1 MDFDGAVDLLYG
13 MPRDQ
18 FIAERDKLA
27 KAEPTLADRIRKL
40 RKPTVAAWEANQLA
54 RKRAEDVGALVK
66 IGEDLR
72 AAQQALDGQELR
84 RLSRRRAEALDEL
97 VDGDAAAGLREL
109 LETAAVDAPDDL
121 LAGRLVT
128 APEGGGWGFDLSA
141 PMPTPKPKRA
151 SKPEPKPEPK
161 RDLKRDEA
169 RKKAQAAVDEATA
182 AEAEAHRALS
192 EAEDGLRM
200 WTERVELLQTELA
213 EARGDRD
220 AVAEDVKQAKREAE
234 RRGKA
239 LRDAELRLKRL

>member
-1 MDFDGAVDLLYG
+1 MDFDGAVDKLYG
-13 MPRDQ
+13 VPRDR
-18 FIAERDKLA
+18 FIAERDQLA

-54 RKRAEDVGALVK
+54 RKRAKDIGALVQ

-72 AAQQALDGQELR
+72 AAQQALDGPELR
-84 RLSRRRAEALDEL
+84 RLSHQRTAALDKL
-97 VDGDAAAGLREL
+97 VGPDAAAGLREL

-141 PMPTPKPKRA
+141 PMPKPKSAKPAPKPGAKDDA
-151 SKPEPKPEPK
+151 
-161 RDLKRDEA
+161 KRDEE
-169 RKKAQAAVDEATA
+169 RKKARAAVDEAKAAA
-182 AEAEAHRALS
+182 AEAQRALS

-220 AVAEDVKQAKREAE
+220 AVAEDVKQAEREAD

-239 LRDAELRLKRL
+239 LRDAEQRLKRL